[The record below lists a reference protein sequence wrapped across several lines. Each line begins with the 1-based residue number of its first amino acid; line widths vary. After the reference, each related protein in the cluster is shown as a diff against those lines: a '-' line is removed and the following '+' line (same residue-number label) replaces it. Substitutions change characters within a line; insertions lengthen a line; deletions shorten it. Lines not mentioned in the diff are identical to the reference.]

1 MRCTDV
7 NVSRNLYLYGSRV
20 YIYTHVIRIVLDIA
34 YKNII
39 DHDLF
44 FIFSLVFR
52 LLYTLV
58 VVFVISLALCIAAGV
73 VGDAVL
79 SLPVPISTLHESFY
93 VCVCVEFFFPDF
105 PSFISRFYFIAQTEH
120 FINCQQNDENIG
132 NFTKIP
138 NQLKLN
144 QLKFTLQL
152 LV

>member
-7 NVSRNLYLYGSRV
+7 NVSRNLYLYRSRV
-20 YIYTHVIRIVLDIA
+20 CIYTHVIRIVLDIA
-34 YKNII
+34 YKNTI

-93 VCVCVEFFFPDF
+93 VCMCVYVC
-105 PSFISRFYFIAQTEH
+105 
-120 FINCQQNDENIG
+120 
-132 NFTKIP
+132 
-138 NQLKLN
+138 
-144 QLKFTLQL
+144 
-152 LV
+152 